1 MAIIK
6 DVSEIKDLIPTFKD
20 LIRCGN
26 FANVEDGIY
35 KSKELYAFSVNC
47 VYGINIKAYKAR
59 FVLIGL
65 QNVYALVLVNEKEEI
80 GRYCDFVGVP
90 RDVSKPIKLEDWKW
104 STDEI
109 GLSITSDNANG
120 NFIYFGTSISD
131 EKLIRQE
138 LMIGKRDFI
147 EYKKLDRELWLTIME
162 ALKMGGKTNTSSVE
176 ILKCLPSPKDVK
188 PVQHTEITTEIVYV

>member
-6 DVSEIKDLIPTFKD
+6 DVNEIKYLIPTFKD

-26 FANVEDGIY
+26 FAKVEDEIY

-47 VYGINIKAYKAR
+47 VYGINIKAYRVR

-65 QNVYALVLVNEKEEI
+65 QNVYALVLVGEKEEI
-80 GRYCDFVGVP
+80 GRYCDFVGVQ

-120 NFIYFGTSISD
+120 NFIYFGTTKSD

-147 EYKKLDRELWLTIME
+147 EFKKLDRELWLTIME
-162 ALKMGGKTNTSSVE
+162 TLKMGGKTNTSTVE
-176 ILKCLPSPKDVK
+176 VLKCLPSPKDIK
-188 PVQHTEITTEIVYV
+188 SVQQKEITTEIVYV